1 MRFIDEG
8 TSCRV
13 DRSMYMAP
21 IRSYG
26 SIWQQSVLTR
36 RLADQLKHRNDL
48 AVLNALR
55 TVLQKSEYEAMLTR
69 WHNGELELRIK
80 DGMIITCYTPAGRD
94 GSRKS

>member
-1 MRFIDEG
+1 
-8 TSCRV
+8 
-13 DRSMYMAP
+13 MYMAP
-21 IRSYG
+21 IRSYS
-26 SIWQQSVLTR
+26 SIWQQSVLAR
-36 RLADQLKHRNDL
+36 RLDDQLKHRNDL

-55 TVLQKSEYEAMLTR
+55 TVLQKSEYETMLTR